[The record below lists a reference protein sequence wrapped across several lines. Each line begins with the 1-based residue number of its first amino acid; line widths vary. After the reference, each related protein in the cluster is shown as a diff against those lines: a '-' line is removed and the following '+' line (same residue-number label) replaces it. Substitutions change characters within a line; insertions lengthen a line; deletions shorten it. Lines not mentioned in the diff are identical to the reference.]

1 MTIVSEGE
9 CDPSHDDSEDSG
21 TVIEV
26 ADGDS
31 NAPSL
36 KIDMN
41 SLDKSNKNKM
51 LSSMGTMSMAEVSVD
66 D

>member
-9 CDPSHDDSEDSG
+9 CDPSHDNSEDSG

-41 SLDKSNKNKM
+41 SLD
-51 LSSMGTMSMAEVSVD
+51 
-66 D
+66 